1 MTATRRTL
9 RAATLTVAVGMATV
23 IAPPSAEATIYF
35 RAQTAATAVH
45 LVLTQQPASSLITA
59 SLVDDATAYVSA
71 SFDTGGASEALAAPA
86 FPGRL
91 VIQGPAL
98 LCTEVFT
105 CPAQPPAYPFLADAS
120 YPRRAH
126 DTSNVQGRPTGSG
139 PFVVTPLQATAR
151 AARSSNAS
159 STRAGAVSMLAG
171 TPGGVDVGSSQ
182 ASSAVRAVGGRLLV
196 HASSFVSDVTI
207 AGLVHIGSVSAVDDV
222 VLQRG
227 KRPVDHP
234 HILVSGV
241 TVAGRPAT
249 IDETGVHVTGLKG
262 PSVTQRLASHG
273 VRIRTIGV
281 HRTDTRLAG
290 RSDATGLA
298 IDAAIPVSGLPYI
311 PNPLPPLPPP
321 FDQIPQLPGVDAN
334 GTYVA
339 HITLGS
345 VGAVAGLANDRSIVI
360 GGTSPLPP
368 VPTSAPP
375 PAPPGTT
382 PVAGGPPATV
392 PGVTTGVPPT
402 VAPPAGALRSFVD
415 LLGRDVIE
423 DLYAVLALGTLALF
437 LGWRMTV
444 AGTHRQRWDRRRG

>member
-1 MTATRRTL
+1 VAATRRGL
-9 RAATLTVAVGMATV
+9 RATTLTAAVG
-23 IAPPSAEATIYF
+23 IASIAAPGSAEATTYF

-45 LVLTQQPASSLITA
+45 LVVTQQPASSLITA

-71 SFDTGGASEALAAPA
+71 DFDTGGASEALAAPA

-98 LCTEVFT
+98 LCSEVFT

-126 DTSNVQGRPTGSG
+126 DTSTVQGRPTGSG

-151 AARSSNAS
+151 AARSNNSS
-159 STRAGAVSMLAG
+159 STRAADVSLLTG
-171 TPGGVDVGSSQ
+171 TPGVVSVGSSR
-182 ASSAVRAVGGRLLV
+182 ASSTVRSVGGRLLV
-196 HASSFVSDVTI
+196 HASSFVSDVTV

-227 KRPVDHP
+227 KQPVDHP

-241 TVAGRPAT
+241 TVAGQPAT
-249 IDETGVHVTGLKG
+249 IDENGVHVAGLKG

-298 IDAAIPVSGLPYI
+298 IDAAIPVSGVPYI

-345 VGAVAGLANDRSIVI
+345 VGAVAGLASDRSVVI

-368 VPTSAPP
+368 VPTSAPSS
-375 PAPPGTT
+375 APPGTS
-382 PVAGGPPATV
+382 PLAGGPPATV
-392 PGVTTGVPPT
+392 PGVTTGAPPA

-415 LLGRDVIE
+415 LLARDVVE
-423 DLYAVLALGTLALF
+423 DLYAVLAIGTLALF

-444 AGTHRQRWDRRRG
+444 LGVNRRRLDRRRG